1 MPQYLAPDVYVEEI
15 DSGNKPIEGV
25 STSFTGFV
33 GMTQRGPSKGLP
45 QLVTSY
51 SQFKSIY
58 GSYFDFGPG
67 FATSS
72 DFAGYNSLPFA
83 VDGFFTNLGSVAYI
97 SRVLP
102 TGAASAT
109 TTATGGLITRLTQDA
124 QGGQANIVPA
134 TLRGIEKGTNL
145 LLRMVKN
152 GIPFDSATMTVLSI
166 NRATGVVTL
175 TANLAAGVWEARYTT
190 VFTDTS
196 GVNPATGA
204 ITTLSTVVPPWPTIA
219 RPNTFTITA
228 ANEGTWGNSIA
239 INASHESAARA
250 QLDTF
255 VSGAA
260 GNNQIQLKST
270 ANFYVNAWVEID
282 RGNTKHYRKCLAING
297 SVITLDGPAMAAGD
311 VAPELAAPDNI
322 TYFSTTEFRLV
333 VSFNGQTEQYG
344 GLTLENVPGR
354 YYFDRINNVSQL
366 IQVGAPPAAP
376 DHTFLF
382 PSGPDGLQIPL
393 LNGNDGTAAPGDADY
408 IGQDNGPGKR
418 TGIQALLDIDSLSI
432 VAVPGITSQ
441 GVQSALITH
450 CENMRFRFAILDPAL
465 KAFNPEVS
473 GDINDIQ
480 NQRDQYDT
488 KYAAIYYPRIV
499 IDNLLTNTNKALAP
513 SGHIAGIYARVD
525 DQRGVFKAPANEIL
539 GGAVDLEIIVN
550 KAEQEILNPEPNNIN
565 VNRDFRHAGR
575 GLRVWGARCITSDP
589 DWKYI
594 NVRRLF
600 IFIEKSIE
608 QGTQWAVF
616 EPNDYKL
623 WARVSQSVSAF
634 LTRVWRDGG
643 LMGQKPEQAFFVKC
657 DQTTM
662 TQDDIDNGRL
672 IMLVGIAPV
681 KPAEFVIIR
690 IGQWAGGSMVQE
702 L

>member
-1 MPQYLAPDVYVEEI
+1 MPTYLAPDVYVEEV

-33 GMTQRGPSKGLP
+33 GMTQRGPSSGLP
-45 QLVTSY
+45 QLVTSF

-67 FATSS
+67 FAASPN
-72 DFAGYNSLPFA
+72 FAGYNSLPFA
-83 VDGFFTNLGSVAYI
+83 VDGFFTNLGSVLYI
-97 SRVLP
+97 SRILA
-102 TGAASAT
+102 TGAATAT
-109 TTATGGLITRLTQDA
+109 TTAIGGLITRLTQDA
-124 QGGQANIVPA
+124 QSGQPQIRPA
-134 TLRGIEKGTNL
+134 TLRGIQVGTNL
-145 LLRMVKN
+145 DLVMVKN
-152 GIPFDSATMTVLSI
+152 GIPTDSGTVTVQSI
-166 NRATGVVTL
+166 DRNTGVVTL
-175 TANLAAGVWEARYTT
+175 GGNLGNVFEAKYTT
-190 VFTDTS
+190 VYTDTV
-196 GVNPATGA
+196 GLAAAGA
-204 ITTLSTVVPPWPTIA
+204 LNVVAPPLPTAA

-228 ANEGTWGNSIA
+228 ANEGSWGNSIVVNVFA
-239 INASHESAARA
+239 ESAGRST
-250 QLDTF
+250 LDTF
-255 VSGAA
+255 VSPGA

-282 RGNTKHYRKCLAING
+282 QGNHKHYRKVLAING
-297 SVITLDGPAMAAGD
+297 PVITLDGMAMAAAD
-311 VAPELAAPDNI
+311 VAPELAAPNNI

-333 VSFNGQTEQYG
+333 VSFDGQTEQYG

-354 YYFDRINNVSQL
+354 YYFDQINPVSQL

-382 PSGPDGLQIPL
+382 PTGIDGLQIPL
-393 LNGNDGTAAPGDADY
+393 LNGLDGTGTPGDAVY

-418 TGIQALLDIDSLSI
+418 TGIQALLDIDPVSI

-441 GVQSALITH
+441 GVQSALIAH
-450 CENMRFRFAILDPAL
+450 CENMRYRFAILDPAP
-465 KAFNPEVS
+465 KTISPPTS
-473 GDINDIQ
+473 GDLNDIQ

-488 KYAAIYYPRIV
+488 KYAALYYPRIV
-499 IDNLLTNTNKALAP
+499 IENLLTKTNIPLAP

-525 DQRGVFKAPANEIL
+525 DQRGVFKAPANEVI

-623 WARVSQSVSAF
+623 WARITQSVTAF

>member
-1 MPQYLAPDVYVEEI
+1 MPQYLAPDVYVEEV

-33 GMTQRGPSKGLP
+33 GMTQRGPSSGLP

-51 SQFKSIY
+51 SEFKNLY
-58 GSYFDFGPG
+58 GSYFDFGP
-67 FATSS
+67 T
-72 DFAGYNSLPFA
+72 FAGHNTLPFA
-83 VDGFFTNLGSVAYI
+83 VDGFFTNLGSVLYI
-97 SRVLP
+97 SRVLAP
-102 TGAASAT
+102 GAAKAT
-109 TTATGGLITRLTQDA
+109 TTALGGLVTRLTQDTSIA
-124 QGGQANIVPA
+124 VALQKQVRPA
-134 TLRGIEKGTNL
+134 TLRGIEVGTKL

-152 GIPFDSATMTVLSI
+152 GIPTDSATLAVTAVDRNTGIVTVGTAL
-166 NRATGVVTL
+166 AVVF
-175 TANLAAGVWEARYTT
+175 EAKYTT
-190 VFTDTS
+190 VFTDS
-196 GVNPATGA
+196 GGINGTGDITALATP
-204 ITTLSTVVPPWPTIA
+204 LSA
-219 RPNTFTITA
+219 RPNSFSITA
-228 ANEGTWGNSIA
+228 ANEGSWGNSIA
-239 INASHESAARA
+239 ISAFHESAGRT

-255 VSGAA
+255 VSGAVD
-260 GNNQIQLKST
+260 NNQIQLKST

-282 RGNTKHYRKCLAING
+282 RGNTKHYRKVLAVNG
-297 SVITLDGPAMAAGD
+297 PVLTLAGPVMTAAD
-311 VAPELAAPDNI
+311 VTPELVAPNNV
-322 TYFSTTEFRLV
+322 TYFSTTEFRLI
-333 VSFNGQTEQYG
+333 VSYNGQTEQYG

-354 YYFDRINNVSQL
+354 YYFDQINDLSLL
-366 IQVGAPPAAP
+366 IQVGAMAP
-376 DHTFLF
+376 LTPGQPFLF
-382 PSGPDGLQIPL
+382 PSGIDGLLIPL
-393 LNGNDGTAAPGDADY
+393 LNGVDGTAAPGDSDY
-408 IGQDNGPGKR
+408 IGQDNGPGNR
-418 TGIQALLDIDSLSI
+418 TGIQALIDIDPISI

-441 GVQSALITH
+441 GVQGALITH
-450 CENMRFRFAILDPAL
+450 CESMRYRFAILDP
-465 KAFNPEVS
+465 KPKTVSPPVS
-473 GDINDIQ
+473 GDLNDIQ
-480 NQRDQYDT
+480 NQRDQFDT

-499 IDNLLTNTNKALAP
+499 IENLMTNTSLPLAP
-513 SGHIAGIYARVD
+513 SGHMAGIYARVD
-525 DQRGVFKAPANEIL
+525 DQRGVYKAPANEII
-539 GGAVDLEIIVN
+539 GGAIDLEIIVN

-623 WARVSQSVSAF
+623 WARISQSVSAF
-634 LTRVWRDGG
+634 LTRVWRDGA
-643 LMGQKPEQAFFVKC
+643 LMGQKAEEAYFVKC
-657 DQTTM
+657 DRTTM

-690 IGQWAGGSMVQE
+690 IGQWAGGSSVEE

>member
-1 MPQYLAPDVYVEEI
+1 M
-15 DSGNKPIEGV
+15 
-25 STSFTGFV
+25 
-33 GMTQRGPSKGLP
+33 
-45 QLVTSY
+45 
-51 SQFKSIY
+51 
-58 GSYFDFGPG
+58 
-67 FATSS
+67 
-72 DFAGYNSLPFA
+72 
-83 VDGFFTNLGSVAYI
+83 
-97 SRVLP
+97 
-102 TGAASAT
+102 
-109 TTATGGLITRLTQDA
+109 
-124 QGGQANIVPA
+124 
-134 TLRGIEKGTNL
+134 
-145 LLRMVKN
+145 
-152 GIPFDSATMTVLSI
+152 
-166 NRATGVVTL
+166 
-175 TANLAAGVWEARYTT
+175 
-190 VFTDTS
+190 
-196 GVNPATGA
+196 
-204 ITTLSTVVPPWPTIA
+204 
-219 RPNTFTITA
+219 TA
-228 ANEGTWGNSIA
+228 A
-239 INASHESAARA
+239 
-250 QLDTF
+250 
-255 VSGAA
+255 
-260 GNNQIQLKST
+260 
-270 ANFYVNAWVEID
+270 
-282 RGNTKHYRKCLAING
+282 
-297 SVITLDGPAMAAGD
+297 D
-311 VAPELAAPDNI
+311 VAPELAAPNNI

-333 VSFNGQTEQYG
+333 VSFDGQTEQYG

-354 YYFDRINNVSQL
+354 YYFDQINNVSQL

-382 PSGPDGLQIPL
+382 PSGIDGLQIPL
-393 LNGNDGTAAPGDADY
+393 LNGNDGTTAPADSDY

-418 TGIQALLDIDSLSI
+418 TGIQALIDIDPISI

-465 KAFNPEVS
+465 KSHNPDVPV
-473 GDINDIQ
+473 DINGIQ

-499 IDNLLTNTNKALAP
+499 IDNLLSNTNTPLAP

-525 DQRGVFKAPANEIL
+525 DQRGVFKPPANEIL

-550 KAEQEILNPEPNNIN
+550 KTEQEILNPEPNNIN

-608 QGTQWAVF
+608 EGTQWAVF

-623 WARVSQSVSAF
+623 WARISQSVSAF

-672 IMLVGIAPV
+672 IMLVGVAPV

>member
-33 GMTQRGPSKGLP
+33 GMTQRGPSSGLP

-51 SQFKSIY
+51 SQFKNLY

-67 FATSS
+67 FASS
-72 DFAGYNSLPFA
+72 ADFAGYNSLPFA

-97 SRVLP
+97 SRVLAP
-102 TGAASAT
+102 GAASAK
-109 TTATGGLITRLTQDA
+109 TTATGGLITRLAQDA
-124 QGGQANIVPA
+124 QGGQDQIKPA
-134 TLRGIEKGTNL
+134 TLRGIQVGTNL
-145 LLRMVKN
+145 DLVMVKN
-152 GIPFDSATMTVLSI
+152 GIPTDSGTVTVKSI
-166 NRATGVVTL
+166 DRNTGIVTL
-175 TANLAAGVWEARYTT
+175 QANLASLFEANFTT
-190 VFTDTS
+190 VYTDTVGLAADGS
-196 GVNPATGA
+196 LTIVA
-204 ITTLSTVVPPWPTIA
+204 PPLPTAA
-219 RPNTFTITA
+219 RPNAFTITA
-228 ANEGTWGNSIA
+228 ANEGSWGNSIV
-239 INASHESAARA
+239 INASAESAARSTLA
-250 QLDTF
+250 AF

-260 GNNQIQLKST
+260 NNNQIQLKST

-297 SVITLDGPAMAAGD
+297 PVITLDGPIMAAGD
-311 VAPELAAPDNI
+311 VAPELVAPNDI

-354 YYFDRINNVSQL
+354 YYFDQINNVSQL

-376 DHTFLF
+376 DHTFLY
-382 PSGPDGLQIPL
+382 PSGIDGLQIPL
-393 LNGNDGTAAPGDADY
+393 LNGKDGTSAPADSDY
-408 IGQDNGPGKR
+408 IGKDNGPGNR
-418 TGIQALLDIDSLSI
+418 TGIQALIDIDPISI

-441 GVQSALITH
+441 GVQGALITH
-450 CENMRFRFAILDPAL
+450 CESMRYRFAILDPAL
-465 KAFNPEVS
+465 KSTNPQVP
-473 GDINDIQ
+473 GDLNNIQ
-480 NQRDQYDT
+480 NQRDQFDT
-488 KYAAIYYPRIV
+488 KYAALYYPRIV
-499 IDNLLTNTNKALAP
+499 IDNLLTNTNMPLAP

-525 DQRGVFKAPANEIL
+525 DQRGVYKAPANEIL
-539 GGAVDLEIIVN
+539 GGALDLEIIVN

-608 QGTQWAVF
+608 EGTQWAVF

-623 WARVSQSVSAF
+623 WARISQSVTAF